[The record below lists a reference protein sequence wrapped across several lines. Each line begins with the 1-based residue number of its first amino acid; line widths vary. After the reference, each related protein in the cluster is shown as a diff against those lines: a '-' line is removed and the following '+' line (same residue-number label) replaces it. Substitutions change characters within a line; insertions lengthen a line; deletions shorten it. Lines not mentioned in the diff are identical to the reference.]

1 MKIIITEQQNEKLN
15 SKIRLAV
22 EKLGLIQSR
31 EIFGDEIIKQAYIDN
46 PESFLN
52 PFKNLKLDI
61 IEKDECYYFD
71 EDGKPIIYYDKDS
84 KEHSVGQVYFDC
96 NRIFNFFTEVMD
108 FDWPEIDPILLNFL
122 EKEYNHT
129 GQGVSCL
136 DMTEWG

>member
-15 SKIRLAV
+15 KKIRLAV
-22 EKLGLIQSR
+22 EKLGLVQTR
-31 EIFGDEIIKQAYIDN
+31 EMFGDEIIKQAYIDN

-52 PFKNLKLDI
+52 PFRNLRLDI
-61 IEKDECYYFD
+61 EDDDCHYLD
-71 EDGKPIIYYDKDS
+71 EDGILVIYYSKTFKDRG
-84 KEHSVGQVYFDC
+84 VGQVYFDC

-108 FDWPEIDPILLNFL
+108 FDWPEIDPIFLNFL

-136 DMTEWG
+136 DMTEW